1 MVDGESKTRTN
12 GDFRMTQV
20 LIDRAAL
27 ELVLRTALAQQGDPV
42 AYSQFLTDVV
52 TAAGLLEHGRR
63 DKGLAQRIA
72 DYAFSARSNLY
83 TAAPAPQ
90 AQPVAQPLTNSCHT
104 CDHYQQGKRP
114 GVSIHDDTCYGCSEY
129 YANKW
134 EAKT

>member
-1 MVDGESKTRTN
+1 
-12 GDFRMTQV
+12 MTQV

-90 AQPVAQPLTNSCHT
+90 AQEPAQISVNI
-104 CDHYQQGKRP
+104 R
-114 GVSIHDDTCYGCSEY
+114 
-129 YANKW
+129 
-134 EAKT
+134 